1 MTHSPELVKQV
12 KDLYFAKTRVKKI
25 MEVTGLSIG
34 QLQAMI
40 YDKYQ
45 WHIKA
50 PRKVGKSTPEKPI
63 EPKVIDRIVNLT
75 NWGYH
80 CHEIAEDQG
89 LPLYQVSKI
98 VEEAKNF
105 GRIQKR
111 V

>member
-1 MTHSPELVKQV
+1 MTHSPEIVKQV
-12 KDLYFAKTRVKKI
+12 KELYFEGVKANKI
-25 MEVTGLSIG
+25 REITGLTVG
-34 QLQAMI
+34 QFQAMV
-40 YDKYQ
+40 YHKYQ
-45 WHIKA
+45 WHLRV

-63 EPKVIDRIVNLT
+63 ETKVIDRIVNLT